1 MDSQPLFNIGFLAAR
16 FEAEY
21 QDYLRSGAD
30 ADMLRRLRAW
40 ASRDVLHETA
50 SEAAFIR
57 HFFHDL
63 WGYVLQGGEE
73 GDGFYH
79 CHPQFPVAGAGQ
91 RGGTGEAD
99 LALGR
104 FSADSAKIPQVLCE
118 FKDIRSGLDAPQNRA
133 GSRRSP
139 VEQALDYLRESRTV
153 LAGTELVEPAWAI
166 VTDMNEFRLYRWG
179 RGRHQCERFAVSAL
193 PGDRLPSLLA
203 DGEEARFRR
212 FLFRRLFHRQSLL
225 SARGPCELDRM
236 LASQLVD
243 EAALEKAFYLEYR
256 AYREHVYKT
265 LVAANPAF
273 PGTRGQL
280 VRLTQRLLDRCLFV
294 IFCEDMGVALQFPP
308 DLLRD
313 VLMDYSKDRF
323 YHPDD
328 SMPWERLKSI
338 FRAMRDGGTFGNH
351 PISRFN
357 GGLFEACPELENLN
371 VPAHLFCAR
380 NQGANGQSL
389 LEHPLTLLF
398 FSAKYNFGIKNAS
411 HEKMIDSYALG
422 RIFEQSI
429 TELEIMEAE
438 AEGRESINQLSK
450 RKRDGVYYTPE
461 WVTAY
466 IVEETVG
473 RRLADIRCDLLLTPD
488 HSPDDAEIARYR
500 RSQSD
505 GRVIAKQAVAWLTAL
520 REYRSRIQRL
530 RIVDPA
536 CGSGAFLIQALERLK
551 REYAWI
557 AAENERVIGQAE
569 LLDMDLVVK
578 SILSQNIYGVDINS
592 ESVEIARLA
601 LWMHTATPGKPLTS
615 LDDNILCGNSLVGPD
630 FYEKRQLELFSD
642 EQKERVNV
650 FDWQETF
657 ADVFGK
663 GGFDCVIGNP
673 PYVKLQNFRR
683 VESDVAEYL
692 AGARR
697 ADGTPVYA
705 STQAGNFDLYLPF
718 IEKGVSLLRPE
729 GYMGYIAPNVW
740 MVNEYGAP
748 LRNWLKAS
756 RRLDRWVDFKS
767 FQVFAEAT
775 TYTALQFFR
784 GEPTNA
790 VRCAFAPDGVI
801 DNLDWIEPD
810 AAIPHDE
817 LPADGAWNLIGEVE
831 RKLLHRL
838 RQTCRPLG
846 DAAWTTHVFQGLITS
861 ADDIYHL
868 KRLGS
873 GRYRTREGIAVGL
886 EEALLHPLVSGPEAK
901 RYQQPQTDTFIL
913 FPYDLSGAAP
923 RLFTAA
929 EMAARFPNGWQYLA
943 RHEAAL
949 RAREGGKFDDDQW
962 YRFGRNQS
970 LDKQEVP
977 KLCVAQT
984 VPGMRVCYD
993 CEGAFYF
1000 NNVRVNGIIPA
1011 DEGNGWYLLGILNAP
1026 VADYVFRQTAK
1037 PKDGGWFE
1045 ANKQFIAPLPIPN
1058 ATDAEKQ
1065 RVGEQA
1071 KRLQELHTRRRD
1083 LVDKLDRRLR
1093 SPQMTDD
1100 PRPPSWL
1107 WADAKS
1113 AADWKADP
1121 AAPAGLTGR
1130 ALTAWAKERAES
1142 ALESHLLDLDAR
1154 LHPGAALAVDASDEE
1169 LRLLV
1174 DGATVIEL
1182 FDQPDAPFLAAQWRQ
1197 FARTTNITESFDGKR
1212 LLKAL
1217 ATLRATPDENLRAAI
1232 VALDAQV
1239 QCLDADI
1246 AAAESAINADVYRLY
1261 GLTTE
1266 EVALVGTGWPG
1277 APGRLSPQLS

>member
-1 MDSQPLFNIGFLAAR
+1 MDYQPLFNIGFLAAR
-16 FEAEY
+16 FETEY
-21 QDYLRSGAD
+21 RNYLDSGAD
-30 ADMLRRLRAW
+30 QESCRRLRAW
-40 ASRDVLHETA
+40 AQRERLNETA

-57 HFFHDL
+57 TFFHDL
-63 WGYVLQGGEE
+63 WDYRLQGTEDEAGV
-73 GDGFYH
+73 YH

-91 RGGTGEAD
+91 RGGVGEAD
-99 LALGR
+99 LALGV
-104 FSADSAKIPQVLCE
+104 FGGGAPKVPQVLCE
-118 FKDIRSGLDAPQNRA
+118 FKDIRSGLDAPQHRA

-139 VEQALDYLRESRTV
+139 VEQALDYLRESRTA
-153 LAGTELVEPAWAI
+153 LSGTELVEPAWAV
-166 VTDMNEFRLYRWG
+166 VTDMDEFRLYRWG
-179 RGRHQCERFAVSAL
+179 RGRHQCERFALSAL
-193 PGDRLPSLLA
+193 PGSRLPSLLA
-203 DGEEARFRR
+203 AGEEARFRR
-212 FLFRRLFHRQSLL
+212 FLFRRLFGRQSLL
-225 SARGPCELDRM
+225 SERGPCELDRM
-236 LASQLVD
+236 LTSQLVD

-265 LVAANPAF
+265 LVAANLEF

-338 FRAMRDGGTFGNH
+338 FRAMRDGGSFGEH
-351 PISRFN
+351 AIGRFN

-380 NQGANGQSL
+380 NQGVNGESL

-411 HEKMIDSYALG
+411 HEKMIDGYALG

-438 AEGRESINQLSK
+438 ADGRPSLNQLSK

-461 WVTAY
+461 WVTAH

-473 RRLADIRCDLLLTPD
+473 RRLADIRADLHLLPE
-488 HSPDDAEIARYR
+488 HSPDEAEAAKYR
-500 RSQSD
+500 RSQGD
-505 GRVIAKQAVAWLTAL
+505 GRIAAKQAVAWLAAL
-520 REYRSRIQRL
+520 REYRARLQRL

-557 AAENERVIGQAE
+557 AAENTRIIGQAE

-578 SILSQNIYGVDINS
+578 NILSQNLYGVDINA
-592 ESVEIARLA
+592 ESVEIAKLA
-601 LWMHTATPGKPLTS
+601 LWMHTATPGKPLTT

-630 FYEKRQLELFSD
+630 FYARRQLELFS
-642 EQKERVNV
+642 EERQERVNV
-650 FDWQETF
+650 FDWQATF
-657 ADVFGK
+657 AEVFAK

-683 VESDVAEYL
+683 VDSEVAEYL
-692 AGARR
+692 AAARR

-748 LRNWLKAS
+748 LRNWLKQN

-801 DNLDWIEPD
+801 DNLDWNQPD

-817 LPADGAWNLIGEVE
+817 LPADGAWNLMGEGE
-831 RKLLHRL
+831 RKLLRRL
-838 RQTCRPLG
+838 RKICRTLE
-846 DAAWTTHVFQGLITS
+846 DASRAIVVGIQTS

-873 GRYRTREGIAVGL
+873 GRYRTREGIDVGL
-886 EEALLHPLVSGPEAK
+886 EDALLHPLVSGPEAK

-913 FPYDLSGAAP
+913 FPYDLSGASP

-943 RHEAAL
+943 RHEATL
-949 RAREGGKFDDDQW
+949 RAREGGKMNDDDRW
-962 YRFGRNQS
+962 WAYNYPKN
-970 LDKQEVP
+970 LDKQELP
-977 KLCVAQT
+977 KLLVPRLIPHLFAALDDRGECFLDNVDVGGILVDDVAQ
-984 VPGMRVCYD
+984 RH
-993 CEGAFYF
+993 
-1000 NNVRVNGIIPA
+1000 
-1011 DEGNGWYLLGILNAP
+1011 YLLGILNSP
-1026 VADYVFRQTAK
+1026 VCDFVWRQISKPFRG
-1037 PKDGGWFE
+1037 DCRS

-1058 ATDAEKQ
+1058 ASDEERQ
-1065 RVGEQA
+1065 LVGEQA
-1071 KRLQELHTRRRD
+1071 MRLQELHTRHRD

-1093 SPQMTDD
+1093 SPQMADA

-1113 AADWKADP
+1113 AADWKTDP
-1121 AAPAGLTGR
+1121 AAPPGLTGR
-1130 ALTAWAKERAES
+1130 ALAAWAKERAES

-1154 LHPGAALAVDASDEE
+1154 LHPGAVLAVDASDDE

-1174 DGATVIEL
+1174 DGATVVEL
-1182 FDQPDAPFLAAQWRQ
+1182 FDQPDTPFLAAQWRQ
-1197 FARTTNITESFDGKR
+1197 FARTTNITEAFDGKR
-1212 LLKAL
+1212 LLRAL
-1217 ATLRATPDENLRAAI
+1217 TTLRATPDDNLRAAI
-1232 VALDAQV
+1232 VALDAQL
-1239 QCLDADI
+1239 QALAAEI
-1246 AAAESAINADVYRLY
+1246 AAAESAINADIYKLY
-1261 GLTTE
+1261 GLTDE
-1266 EVALVGTGWPG
+1266 EIRLVE
-1277 APGRLSPQLS
+1277 QV